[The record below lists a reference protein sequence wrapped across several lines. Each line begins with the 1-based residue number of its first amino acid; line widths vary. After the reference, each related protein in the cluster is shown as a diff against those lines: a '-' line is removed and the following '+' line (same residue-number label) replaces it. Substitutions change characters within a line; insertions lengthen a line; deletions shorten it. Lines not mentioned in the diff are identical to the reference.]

1 MEEHSPSGKIKKT
14 TFIESHNIS
23 QADLLKFQFEI
34 IGKLE
39 KRNVLFR
46 LKERSP
52 VAKVYHG
59 SFRKELQ
66 P

>member
-1 MEEHSPSGKIKKT
+1 MEEHSPSGKKK

-23 QADLLKFQFEI
+23 RADLKFQFEI

-39 KRNVLFR
+39 KRNVLIR